1 MGVTLLPS
9 FDCEDCS
16 ALDDCNRPTEIG
28 VTVGDDG
35 VTVVASHNDV
45 TSSIDSKKC
54 LTLHTDNDVTSSIDR
69 KKCLTVHTHND
80 PYPDSVTLEIYM
92 VLFKAVENV
101 VSWEH
106 SNVENIVKSKN
117 CNVEL
122 L

>member
-45 TSSIDSKKC
+45 TSSIDRKKC
-54 LTLHTDNDVTSSIDR
+54 LTLHTDND
-69 KKCLTVHTHND
+69 
-80 PYPDSVTLEIYM
+80 PYPESVTLELFI
-92 VLFKAVENV
+92 VLYKAVKTV
-101 VSWEH
+101 VSSEPQ
-106 SNVENIVKSKN
+106 NVES
-117 CNVEL
+117 L
-122 L
+122 AR